1 MNITEFDKLIR
12 EFEILPKCISE
23 TTFMNI
29 CKHSRSRFEEICSRI
44 LSFYLQ
50 PSNEHGLKDL
60 VLSSFFEL
68 VVTEN
73 PFSFYNEK
81 ISVETEAYIEGKF
94 LDILVKGESFTLG
107 IENKIGAELYNDLSV
122 YKKLIEQIHKTNNY
136 KVVLSVRKI
145 EKEYELKKIEEN
157 GFLKIYYSDLFRV
170 IKNNIGNY
178 YSNANSKYVT
188 FLFDFINTIENM
200 SKSTI
205 IDDPQSLFFFDN
217 SKKIE
222 ELITQFNNH
231 SNRVLDIQ
239 KSNIATLK
247 DEISIKSGVTW
258 WVWQGWDLGYA
269 EFDKAMPRIGVE
281 SSYETHSYDPLK
293 KFRIFITTWNLQ
305 DWNFYEKDVLKKY
318 SRDKFFLDTQTDN
331 RAYLHMGVI
340 EDNNQEL
347 IVEKLY
353 EYYSFLKELVET
365 KKLPTTSGLAQGGV

>member
-1 MNITEFDKLIR
+1 MNISEFDNLIK

-29 CKHSRSRFEEICSRI
+29 CKHSGSRFEEICSRI
-44 LSFYLQ
+44 FAFYLQ
-50 PSNEHGLKDL
+50 PANEHGLKDL

-68 VVTEN
+68 ITTEN
-73 PFSFYNEK
+73 PFFSYNEK

-107 IENKIGAELYNDLSV
+107 IENKIGAELYNDLSI

-157 GFLKIYYSDLFRV
+157 GFVKIYYSDLFRV
-170 IKNNIGNY
+170 IKNNFGNY

-188 FLFDFINTIENM
+188 FLFDFINTIEDM
-200 SKSTI
+200 SKSTV

-222 ELITQFNNH
+222 ELIAQFNNH
-231 SNRVLDIQ
+231 TNRVLDLQ
-239 KSNIATLK
+239 KSNIATLR
-247 DEISIKSGVTW
+247 DEISKKSSVAW
-258 WVWQGWDLGYA
+258 WAWQGWDLGYA
-269 EFDKAMPRIGVE
+269 EFDKTLPRIGVE
-281 SSYETHSYDPLK
+281 SSYLTHDYDPLK
-293 KFRIFITTWNLQ
+293 KFRIFITTWNLR
-305 DWNFYEKDVLKKY
+305 DWSFYEEDVLKKY
-318 SRDKFFLDTQTDN
+318 SRDKYFLDTQSDN
-331 RAYLHMGVI
+331 RAYLHMDVI

-353 EYYSFLKELVET
+353 EYYTFLRELVES
-365 KKLPTTSGLAQGGV
+365 KKLPTTRGLL